1 MAGAAASGAAGGGEY
16 LVVAT
21 IRKPHGVRGELA
33 LMLETDR
40 PGAVFRKGRRLIL
53 GDAIGRPLGRA
64 LTVERARSVPDGLL
78 LKVAEFS
85 ARTPE
90 VEALRGQSLL
100 IRADEAAPTAADELH
115 YRDLLGVRIVIEDR
129 EIGVVRDITETA
141 AGELLVVQ
149 REVGGELLIPFVREW
164 IRQVD
169 LTARRLALEPPEG
182 LLEL

>member
-1 MAGAAASGAAGGGEY
+1 RRPRPRPQLPRSQLQRRRNPRSRWPSSPWRSSRPGKRRRRRRRPSNSAMPGAAASGAAGGGEY

-78 LKVAEFS
+78 LKVAE
-85 ARTPE
+85 
-90 VEALRGQSLL
+90 
-100 IRADEAAPTAADELH
+100 
-115 YRDLLGVRIVIEDR
+115 
-129 EIGVVRDITETA
+129 
-141 AGELLVVQ
+141 
-149 REVGGELLIPFVREW
+149 
-164 IRQVD
+164 
-169 LTARRLALEPPEG
+169 
-182 LLEL
+182 